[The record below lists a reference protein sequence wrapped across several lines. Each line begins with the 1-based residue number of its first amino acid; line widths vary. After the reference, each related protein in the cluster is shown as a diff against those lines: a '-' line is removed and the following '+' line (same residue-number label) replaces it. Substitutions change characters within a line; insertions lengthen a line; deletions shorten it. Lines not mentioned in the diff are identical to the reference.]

1 MKFRP
6 PFMVQT
12 SLKHQEK
19 PSEYLIYSP
28 LLHIITN
35 RPPCRLV
42 EILLPSPWMV
52 NSSGP
57 QCPVRH
63 GIYTRGRGIDWTRVN
78 MMQQCASLCQQRRA
92 CHYWTYIKSGQYTGY
107 CATMTNVTRRM
118 RWGDAVSG
126 TKNCNWFHND
136 DTTTNYEID
145 VISKRENR

>member
-1 MKFRP
+1 MWIILGESGI
-6 PFMVQT
+6 V
-12 SLKHQEK
+12 
-19 PSEYLIYSP
+19 SEDSSWGWQVARAGVVTKSFFIP
-28 LLHIITN
+28 
-35 RPPCRLV
+35 RLV
-42 EILLPSPWMV
+42 EILLPSPWIV

-107 CATMTNVTRRM
+107 CATMTNVTRRR
-118 RWGDAVSG
+118 RWDDAVSG
-126 TKNCNWFHND
+126 TKNCNWFLND
-136 DTTTNYEID
+136 NTTTNYEID